1 MIIRLL
7 IAVLAIY
14 LLYRIARGLFL
25 KGSAAK
31 KELPKAR
38 PGEDMVEDPYCHVY
52 VPISDAY
59 AATVEGH
66 TRYFCSGN
74 VMKSILMSKGRGNS
88 VPVEGGKK

>member
-66 TRYFCSGN
+66 TRYFCSRECYEKYINEQG
-74 VMKSILMSKGRGNS
+74 KG
-88 VPVEGGKK
+88 

>member
-25 KGSAAK
+25 KGSAAH
-31 KELPKAR
+31 KELSRKR
-38 PGEDMVEDPYCHVY
+38 LGEDMVEDPYCHVY

-59 AATVEGH
+59 AATVEGQ
-66 TRYFCSGN
+66 TRYFCSRECYEKYINEQG
-74 VMKSILMSKGRGNS
+74 KG
-88 VPVEGGKK
+88 